1 MVFYSSHA
9 LVSLQTNDRKI
20 SKNQTLPENVFKD
33 GERPDDESAEGSITD
48 TKKAVFKGQERKEG
62 SSGLSLSRSWSYGI

>member
-33 GERPDDESAEGSITD
+33 GERPDDESAEGFITD
-48 TKKAVFKGQERKEG
+48 TKKKLCSKDRKERKEAQG
-62 SSGLSLSRSWSYGI
+62 SH